1 MPLHEI
7 INGLAKLKFA
17 SMLDTNQEY
26 WPVIGPDGAI
36 IGLAVSNGRIVYP
49 LRGPLEAPIGKEAET
64 TIHMET
70 MECDLYEE
78 CWNIKTERG
87 VLFYA
92 WELTD
97 ARRRG
102 LEKAAHESGRVVRRT
117 KTWARLIGEEIIRL
131 HELQDKIRAALRS
144 LAGGE

>member
-1 MPLHEI
+1 MTQSAEEV
-7 INGLAKLKFA
+7 AKL
-17 SMLDTNQEY
+17 
-26 WPVIGPDGAI
+26 IDGAWNRSAP
-36 IGLAVSNGRIVYP
+36 GHWLVADGDRLKADLLQALLAAGYAKRSD
-49 LRGPLEAPIGKEAET
+49 
-64 TIHMET
+64 TIE
-70 MECDLYEE
+70 ECALYEE
-78 CWNIKTERG
+78 CWNIKTERA

-131 HELQDKIRAALRS
+131 HKLQDKIRAALRS
-144 LAGGE
+144 LSGGE